1 MTRQYVMAF
10 TVGKMTSAS
19 LSLKLLIRNWS
30 FVNKPFCF
38 MRFIIKSRSFL
49 SSYHRLHNRLYHSLK
64 ISQYMS
70 LRLHDDVFFWLL
82 DHNCLKSV
90 FRKGQLIALSSPFTT
105 IDAVRASNAVS
116 DSKCSL
122 LLHKL
127 RWIISPFPLHKNT
140 SKPKS
145 DTCNSSSLTCNPTYL
160 CAPSSD
166 MAYYNRCRV

>member
-1 MTRQYVMAF
+1 MAF
-10 TVGKMTSAS
+10 TVGKMTLAS
-19 LSLKLLIRNWS
+19 LSLKLLTRNWS
-30 FVNKPFCF
+30 FNNKPFCF
-38 MRFIIKSRSFL
+38 TRFIIKSRSFL

-64 ISQYMS
+64 IRQYMS
-70 LRLHDDVFFWLL
+70 PRLHDDVFFWLL
-82 DHNCLKSV
+82 DHNCLQSV

-105 IDAVRASNAVS
+105 IDAVQASNAVS

-166 MAYYNRCRV
+166 MAHYNRCRV